1 MAVTENTLVE
11 LRNIHYRYRDTAPE
25 ILRGADFTFGE
36 RRIGLIGPNG
46 CGKTTLLHIAMGL
59 LQPHQGEVRL
69 DGVELQK
76 EKDFFELRRR
86 VGFVFQH
93 ADDQLFCP
101 TVLEDVAFGPLNL
114 GLSAEAAS
122 RRALQTLERLGL
134 SGYQERL
141 THRLSGGEK
150 KLVSLATVLA
160 MEPRV
165 LVLDEPTSTLDP
177 TTRER
182 LIQVLGELN
191 LPSVIVSHDWDFLA
205 RVVEEYWTIEQG
217 LVHRCHDAV
226 AHPHVHLHP
235 AGDLDH
241 SHLG

>member
-1 MAVTENTLVE
+1 MESFLVE
-11 LRNIHYRYRDTAPE
+11 LHNIHYRYRDEAPMV
-25 ILRGADFTFGE
+25 LQGANFSIGAC
-36 RRIGLIGPNG
+36 RLGLIGPNG

-59 LQPHQGEVRL
+59 LRPHQGEVCL
-69 DGVELQK
+69 DGVVLHK

-114 GLSAEAAS
+114 GLSAEAA
-122 RRALQTLERLGL
+122 RKRALQTLERLGL
-134 SGYQERL
+134 SGYEERL

-177 TTRER
+177 ATRER
-182 LIQVLGELN
+182 LIQTLGELN

-205 RVVEEYWTIEQG
+205 RVVDEYWTIEQG
-217 LVHRCHDAV
+217 QVFRCRDSV

-235 AGDLDH
+235 AGDRDH
-241 SHLG
+241 THQG